1 MDNSIHNDEQIVQR
15 QVIKKYNGARP
26 WQVAVLMLMSAAVA
40 AMVLFVALLG
50 GKGRYRLID
59 GGAKYDSS
67 LISTLLSDIDKYY
80 YFHDDAPDTE
90 KLLEDAAHDIVN
102 SIGDP
107 YAAYYTNEEY
117 EAFENSINGSY
128 KGIGVLLGV
137 TDGNGAEIVRVY
149 EGNPA
154 AKAGIREGD
163 TVIAVDGKST
173 LGLPHEEVSDLI
185 SGLDGTT
192 VALTIKRGEET
203 LEIDVERGDVYIKRV
218 YTEIL
223 ENSIGYIRIESF
235 TGNAAEEFNEGLDG
249 LLGQGIES
257 LIIDLRNNPG
267 GSLDVVVAICDR
279 ILPECTITTLEGKL
293 VDPPQ
298 SFESTAEQSLEIPY
312 AVLINENSASSSE
325 IFASAVQDNKCAA
338 LIGKNTYG
346 KGIVQSSWALRNG
359 QGYIKLT

>member
-67 LISTLLSDIDKYY
+67 LISTLLSEIDKYY

-154 AKAGIREGD
+154 AKAGD
-163 TVIAVDGKST
+163 TGKATPSLLSTENQLWGFLMKRSVI
-173 LGLPHEEVSDLI
+173 
-185 SGLDGTT
+185 
-192 VALTIKRGEET
+192 
-203 LEIDVERGDVYIKRV
+203 
-218 YTEIL
+218 
-223 ENSIGYIRIESF
+223 
-235 TGNAAEEFNEGLDG
+235 
-249 LLGQGIES
+249 
-257 LIIDLRNNPG
+257 
-267 GSLDVVVAICDR
+267 
-279 ILPECTITTLEGKL
+279 
-293 VDPPQ
+293 
-298 SFESTAEQSLEIPY
+298 
-312 AVLINENSASSSE
+312 
-325 IFASAVQDNKCAA
+325 
-338 LIGKNTYG
+338 
-346 KGIVQSSWALRNG
+346 
-359 QGYIKLT
+359 

>member
-1 MDNSIHNDEQIVQR
+1 
-15 QVIKKYNGARP
+15 
-26 WQVAVLMLMSAAVA
+26 MLMSAAVA
-40 AMVLFVALLG
+40 ALVLFVALLG
-50 GKGRYRLID
+50 GNGRYRLID

-163 TVIAVDGKST
+163 TVIAVDGKSPLHSRLNAEKRPSKLT
-173 LGLPHEEVSDLI
+173 LNAATYILNVFIRKSWKTVLVI
-185 SGLDGTT
+185 SELNRLQAMPPKSSTK
-192 VALTIKRGEET
+192 ALTVCLG
-203 LEIDVERGDVYIKRV
+203 RV
-218 YTEIL
+218 L
-223 ENSIGYIRIESF
+223 SH
-235 TGNAAEEFNEGLDG
+235 
-249 LLGQGIES
+249 
-257 LIIDLRNNPG
+257 
-267 GSLDVVVAICDR
+267 
-279 ILPECTITTLEGKL
+279 
-293 VDPPQ
+293 
-298 SFESTAEQSLEIPY
+298 
-312 AVLINENSASSSE
+312 
-325 IFASAVQDNKCAA
+325 
-338 LIGKNTYG
+338 
-346 KGIVQSSWALRNG
+346 
-359 QGYIKLT
+359 

>member
-1 MDNSIHNDEQIVQR
+1 MAGCGFDADEC
-15 QVIKKYNGARP
+15 GGC
-26 WQVAVLMLMSAAVA
+26 
-40 AMVLFVALLG
+40 VLFVALLG

-223 ENSIGYIRIESF
+223 EALVISELNRLQAMPPKSL
-235 TGNAAEEFNEGLDG
+235 TKALTVC
-249 LLGQGIES
+249 LG
-257 LIIDLRNNPG
+257 R
-267 GSLDVVVAICDR
+267 
-279 ILPECTITTLEGKL
+279 
-293 VDPPQ
+293 
-298 SFESTAEQSLEIPY
+298 
-312 AVLINENSASSSE
+312 
-325 IFASAVQDNKCAA
+325 A
-338 LIGKNTYG
+338 L
-346 KGIVQSSWALRNG
+346 SH
-359 QGYIKLT
+359 

>member
-40 AMVLFVALLG
+40 ALVLFVALLG
-50 GKGRYRLID
+50 GNGRYRLID

-90 KLLEDAAHDIVN
+90 KLLEDAAHNIVN

-249 LLGQGIES
+249 LLGQGSES

-312 AVLINENSASSSE
+312 AVLINET
-325 IFASAVQDNKCAA
+325 VRD
-338 LIGKNTYG
+338 T
-346 KGIVQSSWALRNG
+346 
-359 QGYIKLT
+359 

>member
-15 QVIKKYNGARP
+15 QVIKKYSGARP

-59 GGAKYDSS
+59 GGEKYDSS

-90 KLLEDAAHDIVN
+90 KLLEDAAHNIVN

-218 YTEIL
+218 YTKIL

-267 GSLDVVVAICDR
+267 VRWMLLLQFATAFCRNAQLQPLKESLL
-279 ILPECTITTLEGKL
+279 ILRK
-293 VDPPQ
+293 
-298 SFESTAEQSLEIPY
+298 
-312 AVLINENSASSSE
+312 
-325 IFASAVQDNKCAA
+325 A
-338 LIGKNTYG
+338 LNQR
-346 KGIVQSSWALRNG
+346 QSSRWRSPTLF
-359 QGYIKLT
+359 

>member
-67 LISTLLSDIDKYY
+67 LISTLLSEIDKYY

-235 TGNAAEEFNEGLDG
+235 TGNAAEE
-249 LLGQGIES
+249 
-257 LIIDLRNNPG
+257 
-267 GSLDVVVAICDR
+267 
-279 ILPECTITTLEGKL
+279 
-293 VDPPQ
+293 
-298 SFESTAEQSLEIPY
+298 ST
-312 AVLINENSASSSE
+312 
-325 IFASAVQDNKCAA
+325 KA
-338 LIGKNTYG
+338 LTVCSGR
-346 KGIVQSSWALRNG
+346 ALSH
-359 QGYIKLT
+359 

>member
-15 QVIKKYNGARP
+15 QVIKKYSGARP

-40 AMVLFVALLG
+40 ALVLFVALLG

-267 GSLDVVVAICDR
+267 VRWTLLLQFATAFCRNAQLQPLKESLL
-279 ILPECTITTLEGKL
+279 ILRKALN
-293 VDPPQ
+293 Q
-298 SFESTAEQSLEIPY
+298 RQNSHWRSLRC
-312 AVLINENSASSSE
+312 
-325 IFASAVQDNKCAA
+325 FD
-338 LIGKNTYG
+338 
-346 KGIVQSSWALRNG
+346 
-359 QGYIKLT
+359 